1 MLNPFFLQGSQSE
14 RNLIQD
20 LVNEQL
26 RMYGVEVYYLPRKYL
41 TQNTV
46 IKEVIQSSF
55 DNAYPIEAYLVSY
68 EGYGDNPTILS
79 KFGIQALNE
88 LTLTISR
95 ERFENYISP
104 LIRNEPNI
112 KISNRPKE
120 GDLIYFPLG
129 DRLFEIKYVEH
140 EQPFY
145 QLQGN
150 TTYDL
155 RCELFRYEDEVID
168 TGIDEIDDTLSGSS
182 SDAMSIDDRT
192 NIVGSIQKLT
202 LVGSAV
208 TASAI
213 ASIVGGGI
221 RYFTVT
227 NRGGGYTYPPR
238 VAISSAPSGGMTG
251 VGSATMI
258 GGIVVCNSNVN
269 PVSSSVQSVE
279 VINAGYGYTVA
290 PGVLFVGDGSGAAA
304 TATIGNGVVGIVTI
318 TNGGSG
324 YTTSPTIT
332 FTGISTVSAAA
343 TAVVSS
349 AGVITQIRLT
359 NTGLGYTVPPTMVI
373 GNPSLSSFGSY
384 FFNEVIVGSIS
395 STTARVR
402 SWNSTTNQLE
412 ISNVSGEFLISE
424 NIVGSDSGASHALRM
439 IDTYPVNDG
448 YTDNKNIGTEA
459 DLIIDFSEK
468 NPFGTP

>member
-41 TQNTV
+41 TEKTV
-46 IKEVIQSSF
+46 IREVIQSSF
-55 DNAYPIEAYLVSY
+55 ESAYPIEAYLVNY
-68 EGYGDNPTILS
+68 EGYGENPTILS

-88 LTLTISR
+88 LTLSISR
-95 ERFENYISP
+95 ERFETYISP
-104 LIRNEPNI
+104 LLKNETNI
-112 KISNRPKE
+112 KLSTRPKE

-168 TGIDEIDDTLSGSS
+168 TNFDEIDSNLENLE
-182 SDAMSIDDRT
+182 
-192 NIVGSIQKLT
+192 NIENQFGPTQSLT
-202 LVGSAV
+202 LVGTGV
-208 TASAI
+208 TATATTN
-213 ASIVGGGI
+213 IVSGGI
-221 RYFTVT
+221 RFFTVT
-227 NRGGGYTYPPR
+227 NRGGGYSSPPR
-238 VAISSAPSGGMTG
+238 VAISSAPTGGITG

-258 GGIVVCNSNVN
+258 GGIVVCNSNAN
-269 PVSSSVQSVE
+269 PNLKSVQSVE
-279 VINAGYGYTVA
+279 VINSGYGYTVA
-290 PGVLFVGDGSGAAA
+290 PGVAFFGDGNGAAA
-304 TATIGNGVVGIVTI
+304 TASVGNGVIGIITV

-324 YTTSPTIT
+324 YTSPPQIT

-349 AGVITQIRLT
+349 AGTITQIRIT
-359 NTGLGYTVPPTMVI
+359 NAGLGYTQVPTITIASPASVSV
-373 GNPSLSSFGSY
+373 GDYL
-384 FFNEVIVGSIS
+384 FNEVVVGSIS
-395 STTARVR
+395 STSARVR
-402 SWNSTTNQLE
+402 SWNSITNSLE
-412 ISNVSGEFLISE
+412 VSNISGEFLVSE
-424 NIVGSDSGASHALRM
+424 AIVGSESGASHKLRA
-439 IDTYPVNDG
+439 INTNPVNDRFA
-448 YTDNKNIGTEA
+448 DNENIENEA
-459 DLIIDFSEK
+459 DSIIDFNER
-468 NPFGTP
+468 NPFGMP

>member
-14 RNLIQD
+14 KNLIQD

-26 RMYGVEVYYLPRKYL
+26 RMYGVEVYYLPRKYI
-41 TQNTV
+41 TQNTI

-68 EGYGDNPTILS
+68 DGYGENPTILS

-104 LIRNEPNI
+104 LIKNEENI
-112 KISNRPKE
+112 KLSTRPKE
-120 GDLIYFPLG
+120 GDLIYFPFG

-145 QLQGN
+145 QLNGN
-150 TTYDL
+150 TSYDL
-155 RCELFRYEDEVID
+155 KCELFRYEDEVID
-168 TGIDEIDDTLSGSS
+168 TGIGQIDDSIGGSNTGDTS
-182 SDAMSIDDRT
+182 SEHNAYAA
-192 NIVGSIQKLT
+192 IQTLT
-202 LVGSAV
+202 LVGTGVTATAV
-208 TASAI
+208 TN
-213 ASIVGGGI
+213 VVNGGI
-221 RYFTVT
+221 RYFTIT
-227 NRGGGYTYPPR
+227 NRGGGYSSLPK
-238 VAISSAPSGGMTG
+238 VAISSAPTGGMTG

-269 PVSSSVQSVE
+269 PNLKSVQSVE
-279 VINAGYGYTVA
+279 VINAGYGYTIAPKVA
-290 PGVLFVGDGSGAAA
+290 FFGDGVGSAA
-304 TATIGNGVVGIVTI
+304 TTTIGNGVIGIVTI

-324 YTTSPTIT
+324 YTLPPQIT

-349 AGVITQIRLT
+349 AGSITQIRIT
-359 NTGLGYTVPPTMVI
+359 NAGLGYTEVPNIII
-373 GNPSLSSFGSY
+373 GNPSLTSVGDY
-384 FFNEVIVGSIS
+384 IFNEVVVGSIS

-402 SWNSTTNQLE
+402 SWNFITNSLE
-412 ISNVSGEFLISE
+412 VSNVSGEFLVSE
-424 NIVGSDSGASHALRM
+424 TIVGSDSGASHKLR
-439 IDTYPVNDG
+439 IINTNPANDG
-448 YTDNKNIGTEA
+448 FADNENIENEA
-459 DLIIDFSEK
+459 DLIIDFNEI
-468 NPFGTP
+468 NPFGMP